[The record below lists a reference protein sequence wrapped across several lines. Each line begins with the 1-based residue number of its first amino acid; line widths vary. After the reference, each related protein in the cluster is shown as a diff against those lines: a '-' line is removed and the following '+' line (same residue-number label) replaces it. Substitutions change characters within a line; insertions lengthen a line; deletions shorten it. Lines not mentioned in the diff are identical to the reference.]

1 MEIIGN
7 REREGKGTHQVW
19 SANQVLCDDKEAV
32 RPELCVHVHHL
43 QPRGGGAGAVLTP
56 GALCC
61 LLPSVRAGAAGR
73 GLSMV
78 ASALASRV
86 GAPASSTHA
95 FTLSTFTQGVARWP
109 ANAGGQEGPL
119 SGREGL
125 NRTDSAHLAA
135 HARDSLPSM
144 VGGQGWWSQEGEGAG
159 DEGRAGMSE
168 GVGPAR

>member
-1 MEIIGN
+1 
-7 REREGKGTHQVW
+7 
-19 SANQVLCDDKEAV
+19 
-32 RPELCVHVHHL
+32 
-43 QPRGGGAGAVLTP
+43 
-56 GALCC
+56 
-61 LLPSVRAGAAGR
+61 
-73 GLSMV
+73 MV